1 MREWCDCFFLKKKDD
16 VFKKE
21 QTDRQKTGR
30 EKNRRACK
38 KKNSIL
44 SSHTTKHKE
53 KLFYNKVHYL
63 VPHALHTSIAQ
74 KKKKEK
80 RRAGVV
86 VLVER

>member
-1 MREWCDCFFLKKKDD
+1 M
-16 VFKKE
+16 
-21 QTDRQKTGR
+21 Q
-30 EKNRRACK
+30 K

>member
-1 MREWCDCFFLKKKDD
+1 MRDCFFLKKKDD

-21 QTDRQKTGR
+21 QTDRR
-30 EKNRRACK
+30 EKNRRAK
-38 KKNSIL
+38 NKKNSIFL
-44 SSHTTKHKE
+44 SSQTTKHKE

-63 VPHALHTSIAQ
+63 VPHALRTSIAQ

-80 RRAGVV
+80 GVV